1 MGKIWTWRILRE
13 LAFTFIKI
21 HLKANIIETK
31 WHQLKKNKQINRINK
46 IFQKDI
52 KINMEISYMIMMG
65 FQVGG
70 RKELFNKWFGEK

>member
-1 MGKIWTWRILRE
+1 M
-13 LAFTFIKI
+13 APV
-21 HLKANIIETK
+21 
-31 WHQLKKNKQINRINK
+31 KKNKQINRINK